1 MRAELSIASHEG
13 ATADE
18 DNAADAGIESC
29 VYDVASALE
38 VGFEDGVRLILDMGG
53 EVYDRMDVVEGRED
67 GVVVSDIGT
76 MAG

>member
-1 MRAELSIASHEG
+1 MNTASHDG
-13 ATADE
+13 TTAGE
-18 DNAADAGIESC
+18 DDAAVAGIESC

-38 VGFEDGVRLILDMGG
+38 VGFADGVRLILDMGG